1 MIWMTNFIVRLEY
14 IIKEYGKYESQTRIG
29 SRAIP
34 EANGFAYWR

>member
-29 SRAIP
+29 GRTIP
-34 EANGFAYWR
+34 EANGFAYRR